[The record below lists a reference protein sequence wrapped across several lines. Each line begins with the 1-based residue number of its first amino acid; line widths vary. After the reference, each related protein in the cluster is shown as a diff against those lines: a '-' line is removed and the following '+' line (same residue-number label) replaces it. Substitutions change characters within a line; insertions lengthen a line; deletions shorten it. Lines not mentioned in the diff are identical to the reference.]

1 MKILITF
8 KDIEELGIAWA
19 EEYCKALNSTPEYEE
34 AAKGWGVDFEGAM
47 MFIMGPAG
55 EITFEIRAFL
65 DLKDGKCLGIKLLQ
79 PNEEPPRAPGMTLN
93 ASMLLWKKLAFKE
106 LNPIQ
111 ALMSGELKLEGE
123 MGLAMRYSQ
132 AAMLLAD
139 VTEKTDRSLFTKFDL
154 GE

>member
-1 MKILITF
+1 MVVF
-8 KDIEELGIAWA
+8 DDIREMGEAWA
-19 EEYCKALNSTPEYEE
+19 EEYCQALNKTPEYAE

-47 MFIMGPAG
+47 MFVMEPSGDIN
-55 EITFEIRAFL
+55 FDIRAFL
-65 DLKDGKCLGIKLLQ
+65 DLKDGKCLGIKLLE
-79 PNEEPPRAPGMTLN
+79 PGEEPPRPAGMTLR

-111 ALMSGELKLEGE
+111 ALMSGDLKLEGE
-123 MGLAMRYSQ
+123 MSLAMRYSQ

>member
-1 MKILITF
+1 MVSFEDLKEIG
-8 KDIEELGIAWA
+8 KKWA
-19 EEYCKALNSTPEYEE
+19 EEYCKALNETPEYEE

-47 MFIMGPAG
+47 LFIMEPSG
-55 EITFEIRAFL
+55 EVTFEVRSFL
-65 DLKDGKCLGIKLLQ
+65 DLKDGKCLGIKLLE
-79 PNEEPPRAPGMTLN
+79 PGEAPPRPPGMTLR

-106 LNPIQ
+106 MNPIQ
-111 ALMSGELKLEGE
+111 ALMSGELKLEGD